1 MLADGTVHIA
11 LDEKAVHAAIDVLLG
26 EGCESLVIHFLHSYV
41 NPAHEQRAAQIAR
54 ARWPNAYVSVG
65 HELVAEYREYERGVT
80 AAVNASVQPV
90 LDRYLATLLAA
101 LAQGRTNPPTLLIMQ
116 GNGGTVAAQAAVR
129 SAVQTVMS
137 GPASGVMAAV
147 ATSVA
152 VAARN
157 IITYDM
163 GGTSTDVALIKDGAA
178 AVSSELELEYAMP
191 LRVPLVDVHTV
202 GAGGGSIAFVNE
214 GGLLQVGPKSAGAM
228 PGPICYGRGGTE
240 PTITDANVLL
250 GRLNPDGL
258 LSVGQKVPT
267 AQLAEIFEAKI
278 GRALGL
284 DAVQAASAIVRIAND
299 TMAGAIRMVSLAR
312 GHDPRDFALFPFGG
326 AGPLHACALAR
337 ELHIPR
343 LLIPARPGITNALG
357 CALSDLRHDS
367 ANALNTPLST
377 LLIEDLHALFKAQ
390 FAQGQAQVNAS
401 GVTLARVYARY
412 AIDMQF
418 AGQSHVLR
426 VAVEDPTLS
435 KETLATLFAQAY
447 WQRFHVTLPEMHA
460 VLVNVHTAVIGE
472 RPGWNLAALASKV
485 PTAQMADAK
494 SGTREVYFENGF
506 CETPIYTKEKLPAGQ
521 ALAGPAVIEQMD
533 STLLIEPGW
542 TASVD
547 ELGNVLAS
555 RTVAP

>member
-1 MLADGTVHIA
+1 
-11 LDEKAVHAAIDVLLG
+11 
-26 EGCESLVIHFLHSYV
+26 
-41 NPAHEQRAAQIAR
+41 
-54 ARWPNAYVSVG
+54 
-65 HELVAEYREYERGVT
+65 
-80 AAVNASVQPV
+80 
-90 LDRYLATLLAA
+90 
-101 LAQGRTNPPTLLIMQ
+101 
-116 GNGGTVAAQAAVR
+116 
-129 SAVQTVMS
+129 
-137 GPASGVMAAV
+137 
-147 ATSVA
+147 
-152 VAARN
+152 
-157 IITYDM
+157 
-163 GGTSTDVALIKDGAA
+163 
-178 AVSSELELEYAMP
+178 
-191 LRVPLVDVHTV
+191 VHTV

-228 PGPICYGRGGTE
+228 PGPICYGRGGSE

-250 GRLNPDGL
+250 GRINPDGL

-284 DAVQAASAIVRIAND
+284 DAVQAAYAIVRIAND

-357 CALSDLRHDS
+357 CALSDLRHDTV
-367 ANALNTPLST
+367 NALNTPLST

-401 GVTLARVYARY
+401 GVTVARVYARY
-412 AIDMQF
+412 ALDMQF
-418 AGQSHVLR
+418 SGQSHVLR

-460 VLVNVHTAVIGE
+460 MLVNVHTAVIGE

-485 PTAQMADAK
+485 PTAQIADAK

-506 CETPIYTKEKLPAGQ
+506 CETPIYTKEKVPAGQ
-521 ALAGPAVIEQMD
+521 VLAGPAVIEQMD

-547 ELGNVLAS
+547 ALGNVLVWHG
-555 RTVAP
+555 VAP